1 MALSRILSNIL
12 SNAVKYSDGD
22 LQIELNDSGVICFSN
37 TASSLDKTQVKK
49 LFNRF
54 YTVENARTST
64 GLGLSIARTLAE
76 RMNGDISA
84 TYSDCKLVIC
94 IKFN

>member
-1 MALSRILSNIL
+1 MLFTMGCVSFAHSE
-12 SNAVKYSDGD
+12 
-22 LQIELNDSGVICFSN
+22 IEDEYNYVTEKNVIPE
-37 TASSLDKTQVKK
+37 DETQVKK

-64 GLGLSIARTLAE
+64 GLGLSISRTLAE

-84 TYSDCKLVIC
+84 TYSNKKLTIT
-94 IKFN
+94 INFNYVH